1 MMRILIYLTF
11 LGFLVSLSACKKTDE
26 PFSEETTSKIVE
38 YTYPKN
44 DGPYK
49 NPLKGWNTG
58 WWKDYDYASV
68 GFQYIKWKD
77 FEPTNGNFNY
87 DYIEEVINR
96 PGSAGRHLILR
107 LYADWYGEN
116 EVSDGGPSWLYD
128 EISVERLR
136 DENGKYITNFNNE
149 KFISEAQE
157 AIKALSIRYDSDP
170 RIYAFQLGV
179 IGYWGE
185 WHSYGYSQDF
195 YLTNETKN
203 QILGIY
209 KDNFKSKKLMGRYPW
224 IEPLKSTGNIGF
236 HNDYFGPVPHSD
248 EFDDAIF
255 ESNKWI
261 EGPIGGEYPPQISEN
276 EFNQIYLTGL
286 GETMIKKGHY
296 STMKVINA
304 CEDQSNELC
313 ETFMK
318 LHRLMGYN
326 YQIEKCR
333 FQERIL
339 TDELL
344 SIELEITNIGV
355 APMYY
360 DWDVEFGIL
369 SNEKQLLKVF
379 ETDYKTSSILPGDNI
394 IFRVEKSLA
403 NLLKGKYNIGV
414 RIVQPN
420 SQNKKSDVWK
430 LDSRNTYIL
439 FSNEVE
445 VIDGYW
451 DSQNALEGGWSIL
464 GEFDIE

>member
-1 MMRILIYLTF
+1 MRYLIYLIF
-11 LGFLVSLSACKKTDE
+11 LGFFVSSKACKKNDDPNSLESVT
-26 PFSEETTSKIVE
+26 KIVE

-77 FEPTNGNFNY
+77 FEPTNDNFNY

-96 PGSAGRHLILR
+96 PGSVGRHLILR
-107 LYADWYGEN
+107 LYNDWYGEN
-116 EVSDGGPSWLYD
+116 EVSDGGPKWLYN
-128 EISVERLR
+128 EIGVERFR
-136 DENGKYITNFNNE
+136 DQNGKYITNFNNQ
-149 KFISEAQE
+149 KFISEAKE
-157 AIKALSIRYDSDP
+157 AIEALSIRYDSDP
-170 RIYAFQLGV
+170 RIYAFQLGM

-185 WHSYGYSQDF
+185 WHSYGYSEDF
-195 YLTNETKN
+195 YLTDETKN

-209 KDNFKSKKLMGRYPW
+209 KNNFNNKRLMGRYPW
-224 IEPLKSTGNIGF
+224 VEPLKSTGGIGF

-248 EFDDAIF
+248 EFDEAV
-255 ESNKWI
+255 SVGAKWI
-261 EGPIGGEYPPQISEN
+261 EGPIGGEYPPQISKN
-276 EFNQIYLTGL
+276 EFNQIYLSEI
-286 GETMIKKGHY
+286 GETMIEKGHY
-296 STMKVINA
+296 STMKVTNA
-304 CEDQSNELC
+304 CENESDELC
-313 ETFMK
+313 DAFMK

-333 FQERIL
+333 FQEKIYN
-339 TDELL
+339 DELL
-344 SIELEITNIGV
+344 SIELEIENIGV

-369 SNEKQLLKVF
+369 NNQYEVMKIF
-379 ETDYKTSSILPGDNI
+379 ETNYKTSNILPGDNMV
-394 IFRVEKSLA
+394 FRVQKSVA
-403 NLLKGKYNIGV
+403 GLLKGKYNVGV

-420 SQNKKSDVWK
+420 SQNEKSEVWK

-439 FSNEVE
+439 FSNELE
-445 VIDGYW
+445 VVKGYW

-464 GEFDIE
+464 GKFDIE